1 MSNPMRALLAFLTQ
15 HNLLAADLRELGAE
29 APEDLLELDEG
40 DVASLKLKKLQ
51 VKKWAKM
58 IAALKKSE

>member
-1 MSNPMRALLAFLTQ
+1 MRALLAFLTQ
-15 HNLLAADLRELGAE
+15 HSLAGLAVPLHELGAE
-29 APEDLLELDEG
+29 SPADLLELDKE

-58 IAALKKSE
+58 IAALKKSS